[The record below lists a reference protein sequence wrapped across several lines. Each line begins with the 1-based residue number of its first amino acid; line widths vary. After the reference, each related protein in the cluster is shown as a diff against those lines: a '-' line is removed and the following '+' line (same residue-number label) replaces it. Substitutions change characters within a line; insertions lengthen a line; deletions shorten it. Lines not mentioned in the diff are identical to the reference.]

1 MRRRAIRRRRA
12 TAVGGI
18 FVISGAALAGVRL
31 LETDSP
37 AATPVGKVAP
47 GVGARGV
54 IEHLPAATAFQS
66 LAYASSPARASVRV
80 PILMYH
86 RVAPASTA
94 TNAVSRDLTV
104 EPEVF
109 TGQMAWLAENGFHP
123 ITQRALFESL
133 ERGAA
138 LPTKPVVLTF
148 DDGYVDAVTTVLP
161 ILKSHHFPATFYVIT
176 GRNSQPAFLSWA
188 QMKRLDAAGMDVG
201 SHTVGHVELPGQ
213 SADGKRFQ
221 LERSKRDLEKHLGHP
236 VYWFCYPAGRFDASA
251 CGASLARDHRRAR
264 ATRRARGD
272 RARRHLLSDSMNAPR
287 TAPRVDVGRAPWSR
301 NARSWASLRCGR
313 DRSARPDGAPRAS

>member
-1 MRRRAIRRRRA
+1 MV
-12 TAVGGI
+12 VG
-18 FVISGAALAGVRL
+18 GAALAGVAL
-31 LETDSP
+31 LRSHSP
-37 AATPVGKVAP
+37 ATGPVAKVTPAVSS
-47 GVGARGV
+47 RGV
-54 IEHLPAATAFQS
+54 IEHLPSASAFQP
-66 LAYASSPARASVRV
+66 LAYASSPARSSVRV

-86 RVAPASTA
+86 RVAPASTG

-148 DDGYVDAVTTVLP
+148 DDGYVDALTTVLP

-176 GRNSQPAFLSWA
+176 GRNSQPAFLSWD

-201 SHTVGHVELPGQ
+201 SHTVGHVELTGQ
-213 SADGKRFQ
+213 SAEGKRVQ

-236 VYWFCYPAGRFDASA
+236 VYWFCYPAGRFDAASVAATKAAGYLLAVTTQPGSTITSA
-251 CGASLARDHRRAR
+251 
-264 ATRRARGD
+264 
-272 RARRHLLSDSMNAPR
+272 APLE
-287 TAPRVDVGRAPWSR
+287 APRVRIHGPGAISDIGR
-301 NARSWASLRCGR
+301 SL
-313 DRSARPDGAPRAS
+313 A